1 MTSTALLAAY
11 TLLVGL
17 GVPRLLRRARWPYRA
32 PGLAVAL
39 WLGLMVSFSASLT
52 LVVHHLVVPEAH
64 LHRGVLGILHA
75 CGVAGTADLG
85 TAVDSAQM
93 AAPLV
98 VALWPAGWF
107 AAVVLRARRHRRR
120 HGAMLDLVARREPG
134 LAATVL
140 DHGTPAVYCLPGR
153 SRRIVLTS
161 GALKALTPPQLQAV
175 LAHERAHLSGRHH
188 LVTGA
193 ADAFTRAYP
202 GLPLAIGAR
211 AEIATLLEMVA
222 DDRAVLAHPPRTL
235 AGAMCEVA
243 AGQVPGFGLGAGGST
258 VVARVTRLLHPAKSP
273 HPLART
279 SVAALALAAPMMPFL
294 FACGSVAG

>member
-11 TLLVGL
+11 ALLVGL
-17 GVPRLLRRARWPYRA
+17 AVPRLLRRARWPYRA
-32 PGLAVAL
+32 PGLAVTL
-39 WLGLMVSFSASLT
+39 WLGLMASFVASLT
-52 LVVHHLVVPEAH
+52 LVVHHLVVPQAH

-75 CGVAGTADLG
+75 CGVAGTAGLG

-93 AAPLV
+93 AAPLA

-175 LAHERAHLSGRHH
+175 LAHERAHLNGRHH

-258 VVARVTRLLHPAKSP
+258 VVARVTRLLHPGKSP
-273 HPLART
+273 HPLAWT
-279 SVAALALAAPMMPFL
+279 SIAALALAAPMVPFL